1 MEFPS
6 PHDRS
11 LDSTLALLREG
22 YLFGVRRFERLRA
35 DLFAARVMGEELV
48 WIRGPEAIREFYDES
63 RFVRAGSIPRRLRK
77 TLVGEGAVQSLDGAA
92 HRARKAMLLSLLTPI
107 RAAELVEL
115 TEHAWLA
122 ALARWTRA
130 EEVDLFAEAQAI
142 LCRAACDWTGVAL
155 AHDEAARRAGQL
167 GALLDALGGVGPRHW
182 RGRIARRSL
191 EGWLMGQVEAVRAGA
206 AVDGGRALAV
216 IARWRD
222 ETGARLD
229 ARTAAVELINL
240 LRPIVAVARY
250 VVFAAHALDVH
261 PRCRQRLRD
270 GGSGYARQFVQ
281 ELRRFYPLAPCVA
294 ARVREDFVAWS
305 GHRLRA
311 GTLVLLDIHATHRD
325 PRCWPHADEFV
336 PERFEH
342 SGAAPFGF
350 IPQGGGDPR
359 GGHRCAG
366 EAATI
371 ELVMLAASLLSG
383 AMEYQVTRRELD
395 LERIPPLVRDGFVI
409 RGVRSTTDIQVAAAT
424 GAAVDVKD
432 IRETTGVVT

>member
-6 PHDRS
+6 PRDPS
-11 LDSTLALLREG
+11 LDSTFALLREG
-22 YLFGVRRFERLRA
+22 YLFGVRRFERLGS
-35 DLFAARVMGEELV
+35 DLFAARMMGEEVV
-48 WIRGPEAIREFYDES
+48 WIRGPEAIRAFYDET
-63 RFVRAGSIPRRLRK
+63 RFVRAGAIPRRLRR
-77 TLVGEGAVQSLDGAA
+77 TLIGEGGVQSLDGAA
-92 HRARKAMLLSLLTPI
+92 HRSRKSMLMSLLTPI

-130 EEVDLFAEAQAI
+130 DEVDLFAEAQAI
-142 LCRAACDWTGVAL
+142 LCRAACDWTGVTL
-155 AHDEAARRAGQL
+155 ASDEVTRRAGQL
-167 GALLDALGGVGPRHW
+167 GALFDALGGVGPRHW

-191 EGWLMGQVEAVRAGA
+191 EGWLMGQVEAVRGGA

-216 IARWRD
+216 VARWRD
-222 ETGARLD
+222 ESGARLD

-240 LRPIVAVARY
+240 LGPIVAVAYY
-250 VVFAAHALDVH
+250 VVFAALALDVH
-261 PRCRQRLRD
+261 PRCGQRLRE

-281 ELRRFYPLAPCVA
+281 ELRRFYPLAPFVG

-325 PRCWPHADEFV
+325 PRCWPQADQFV

-342 SGAAPFGF
+342 TGAAPFGF
-350 IPQGGGDPR
+350 MPQGGGDHH

-383 AMEYQVTRRELD
+383 AMDYQVIRRELD
-395 LERIPPLVRDGFVI
+395 HERIPPLGRQGFVI
-409 RGVRSTTDIQVAAAT
+409 RGVRSTVDIQAAAAT
-424 GAAVDVKD
+424 GAAPVARDV
-432 IRETTGVVT
+432 RETTGVVT

>member
-22 YLFGVRRFERLRA
+22 YLFGAHRFERLGS
-35 DLFAARVMGEELV
+35 DLFSARLMGEEVV
-48 WIRGPEAIREFYDES
+48 WIRGPEAIRAFYDES
-63 RFVRAGSIPRRLRK
+63 RFVRSGAIPRRLRR
-77 TLVGEGAVQSLDGAA
+77 TLIGEGAVQSLDGAA
-92 HRARKAMLLSLLTPI
+92 HRARKAMLMSLMTPI
-107 RAAELVEL
+107 RAAELTEL

-122 ALARWTRA
+122 ALARWTRQD
-130 EEVDLFAEAQAI
+130 EVELFAEAQAI

-155 AHDEAARRAGQL
+155 ADGEVMRRAGQF
-167 GALLDALGGVGPRHW
+167 GALFDALGGIGPRHW

-191 EGWLMGQVEAVRAGA
+191 EACLMGQVEAVRAGPA
-206 AVDGGRALAV
+206 IDGGRALAV

-222 ETGARLD
+222 GSGALLD

-240 LRPIVAVARY
+240 LGPIVAVAYY
-250 VVFAAHALDVH
+250 VVFAAHALHVH
-261 PRCRQRLRD
+261 PRCRQRLRE

-281 ELRRFYPLAPCVA
+281 ELRRFYPLAPFVG

-325 PRCWPHADEFV
+325 PRCWPQADQFV

-342 SGAAPFGF
+342 TGAAPFGF
-350 IPQGGGDPR
+350 IPQGGGDPY

-366 EAATI
+366 EAATS
-371 ELVMLAASLLSG
+371 ELVMLAASLLAG
-383 AMEYQVTRRELD
+383 QMEYQVARRELD
-395 LERIPPLVRDGFVI
+395 LERIPPLARDGFVI
-409 RGVRSTTDIQVAAAT
+409 RRVRSTVDIQATTTSGAAA
-424 GAAVDVKD
+424 DVTD
-432 IRETTGVVT
+432 MRETTGVVT